1 MNLLEAIAAVIG
13 AVSVYLGTRQ
23 HIAYWPTAIVN
34 VGLYTYVF
42 WRAGLYADAGLQV
55 VYLVLSIYGWYEW
68 LHGGKN
74 RAELR
79 VSRATSRT
87 WLMVLPIAVVF
98 WFSLARYVASQ
109 PGVSLPY
116 LDAALTTVSLAAQWM
131 TTRKILENWILW
143 IVVDLV
149 YVPMYVYKQLPVTA
163 ALYVVFLALAV
174 LGYREWRRS
183 YRRDIEL
190 GAAVT

>member
-13 AVSVYLGTRQ
+13 ALSVYLGTRQ

-42 WRAGLYADAGLQV
+42 WRTGLYADAGLQV
-55 VYLVLSIYGWYEW
+55 VFLVLSIYGWYEW
-68 LHGGKN
+68 LHGGAN

-79 VSRATSRT
+79 VSRATPRT
-87 WLMVLPIAVVF
+87 WLIVVPTAIVF
-98 WFSLARYVASQ
+98 WYALARYVASR

-116 LDAALTTVSLAAQWM
+116 LDAGLTTVSLVAQWM

-149 YVPMYVYKQLPVTA
+149 YVPVYVYKDLPVTA
-163 ALYVVFLALAV
+163 VLYAVFLALAV

-183 YRRDIEL
+183 YRSDRAL
-190 GAAVT
+190 NAAVS

>member
-13 AVSVYLGTRQ
+13 ALSVYLGTRQ

-68 LHGGKN
+68 LHGGAN

-79 VSRATSRT
+79 VSRATPRT
-87 WLMVLPIAVVF
+87 WLIVLPIAIVF
-98 WFSLARYVASQ
+98 WYALARYVASR

-116 LDAALTTVSLAAQWM
+116 LDAGLTTVSLVAQWM

-149 YVPMYVYKQLPVTA
+149 YVPVYVYKDLPVTA
-163 ALYVVFLALAV
+163 VLYAVFLALAV

-183 YRRDIEL
+183 YQTDRAL
-190 GAAVT
+190 NAAAT